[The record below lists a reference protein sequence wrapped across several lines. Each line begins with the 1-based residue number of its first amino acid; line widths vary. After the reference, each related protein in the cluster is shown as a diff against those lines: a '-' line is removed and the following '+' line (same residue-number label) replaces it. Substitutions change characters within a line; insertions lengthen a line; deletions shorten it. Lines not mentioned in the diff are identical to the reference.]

1 MELIRNTSINKQVVL
16 AWNSDTLIKHVQIV
30 IGNTYNT
37 EDMMSIPTSISKATK
52 PAVVETAELEL
63 A

>member
-37 EDMMSIPTSISKATK
+37 EDMMSIPTSISKGVK
-52 PAVVETAELEL
+52 PAVVETVELEL